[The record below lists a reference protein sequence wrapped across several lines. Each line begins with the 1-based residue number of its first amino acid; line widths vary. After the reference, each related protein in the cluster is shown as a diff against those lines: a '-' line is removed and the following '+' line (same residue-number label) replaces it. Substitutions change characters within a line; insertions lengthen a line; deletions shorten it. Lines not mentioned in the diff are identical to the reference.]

1 MPDNDIA
8 ATTTFRGSMRT
19 AIRFVLVSLLLSA
32 PGTLGAQDACSGHM
46 QAPPVG
52 DWAEYQISKE
62 GEPEMKLRFAI
73 VGTEERDGHQMQWFE
88 MAITPDEDDPVIM
101 KLLVPDYPFE
111 ADGLEEIIMKAGD
124 NPAMN
129 MGGPMMS
136 TILKSIGDNPGLSV
150 VEECKKMQEIG
161 EESITVAAGTLST
174 RHYRNTESGA
184 EAWVSGEVP
193 FGMVRSTDGEYTS
206 ELVAHGEGAQTAI
219 TETPQDLF

>member
-1 MPDNDIA
+1 MRAPHNLGLALVLA
-8 ATTTFRGSMRT
+8 ATP
-19 AIRFVLVSLLLSA
+19 AAVH
-32 PGTLGAQDACSGHM
+32 AQDACSSHM
-46 QAPPVG
+46 HAPPVG

-62 GEPEMKLRFAI
+62 GEPEMGLRFAI
-73 VGTEERDGHQMQWFE
+73 VGTEERDGHQMEWFE

-101 KLLVPDYPFE
+101 KLLVPGYPFE
-111 ADGLEEIIMKAGD
+111 ADGIEEIIMKAGD

-150 VEECKKMQEIG
+150 VEECKKMQEVG

-184 EAWVSGEVP
+184 EAWLSGDVP

-206 ELVAHGEGAQTAI
+206 ELVAHGTGAETAI